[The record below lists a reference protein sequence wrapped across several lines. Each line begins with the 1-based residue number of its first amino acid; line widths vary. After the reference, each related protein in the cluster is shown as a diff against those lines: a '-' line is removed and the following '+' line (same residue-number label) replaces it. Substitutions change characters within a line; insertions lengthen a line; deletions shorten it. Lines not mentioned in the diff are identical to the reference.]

1 MMASA
6 WQKLFS
12 PQKLQLETLH
22 LTIGLSW
29 LIFYHLDYYC
39 LPATNL
45 IFPVKMPDDD
55 MITPRLILT
64 KNTKKPPQGRFLVI
78 PLSSR
83 QMKKA
88 MLPARIDIQSVRA

>member
-22 LTIGLSW
+22 LTTGLSW

-39 LPATNL
+39 LPATNP
-45 IFPVKMPDDD
+45 IFSAKMSDDV
-55 MITPRLILT
+55 MMEVEPPLVFGHK
-64 KNTKKPPQGRFLVI
+64 KNRHKGGFVRFQI
-78 PLSSR
+78 MD
-83 QMKKA
+83 QC
-88 MLPARIDIQSVRA
+88 